1 MNVKEVE
8 RIKNLIQDA
17 ELSNAKSQG
26 IIENIQKEWN
36 DKFGT
41 DKLEDVEKELE
52 KLQEE
57 LKQSDER
64 LEQLEK
70 KLNDSYDWDK
80 LEEELE

>member
-8 RIKNLIQDA
+8 RIKGLIQEA
-17 ELSNAKSQG
+17 ELANAKSQG
-26 IIENIQKEWN
+26 IIEDIQKEWKE
-36 DKFGT
+36 KFGS

-52 KLQEE
+52 NIQTE
-57 LKQSDER
+57 LEQSDKR
-64 LEQLEK
+64 LNKLEK

>member
-26 IIENIQKEWN
+26 IIENIQKEWK

-41 DKLEDVEKELE
+41 DKLEEVEKELE
-52 KLQEE
+52 KLEEE
-57 LKQSDER
+57 LRQSDER

>member
-26 IIENIQKEWN
+26 IIENIQKEWKN
-36 DKFGT
+36 KFGT

-57 LKQSDER
+57 LKQSDDR

>member
-8 RIKNLIQDA
+8 RIKGLIQEA
-17 ELSNAKSQG
+17 ELANAKSQG
-26 IIENIQKEWN
+26 IIEDIQKEWKE
-36 DKFGT
+36 KFGS

-52 KLQEE
+52 TE
-57 LKQSDER
+57 LEQSDKR
-64 LEQLEK
+64 LNELEK

>member
-26 IIENIQKEWN
+26 IVENIQKEWK

-41 DKLEDVEKELE
+41 DKLEDVEKELK

-57 LKQSDER
+57 LKQ
-64 LEQLEK
+64 
-70 KLNDSYDWDK
+70 
-80 LEEELE
+80 

>member
-26 IIENIQKEWN
+26 IIENIQKEWKE
-36 DKFGT
+36 KFGT

-57 LKQSDER
+57 LKQSDDR

>member
-26 IIENIQKEWN
+26 IIENIQKEWKY
-36 DKFGT
+36 KFGT

-57 LKQSDER
+57 LKQSDDR

>member
-26 IIENIQKEWN
+26 IIENIQKEWK

-41 DKLEDVEKELE
+41 DKLEDIEKELE

-57 LKQSDER
+57 LKQSDDR
-64 LEQLEK
+64 LEQLKK

>member
-1 MNVKEVE
+1 MNVREVE

-36 DKFGT
+36 NKFGT
-41 DKLEDVEKELE
+41 DKLEDIEKELE
-52 KLQEE
+52 KLEDE
-57 LKQSDER
+57 SKQSDER

>member
-41 DKLEDVEKELE
+41 DKLDDVEKELE
-52 KLQEE
+52 KLEEE

-64 LEQLEK
+64 LERLEK

>member
-26 IIENIQKEWN
+26 IIENIQKEWSN
-36 DKFGT
+36 KFGT

-52 KLQEE
+52 KVEEE

>member
-57 LKQSDER
+57 SKQSNER

>member
-26 IIENIQKEWN
+26 IIENIQKEWSN
-36 DKFGT
+36 KFGT
-41 DKLEDVEKELE
+41 DKLEEVEKELE

-57 LKQSDER
+57 LKQSDDR

>member
-26 IIENIQKEWN
+26 IIENIQKEWK

-41 DKLEDVEKELE
+41 DKLEEVEKELE

-57 LKQSDER
+57 LKQSDDR

>member
-1 MNVKEVE
+1 MNVREVE

-41 DKLEDVEKELE
+41 DKLEDIEKELE
-52 KLQEE
+52 KLEDE
-57 LKQSDER
+57 SKQSDER
-64 LEQLEK
+64 LKQLEK

>member
-41 DKLEDVEKELE
+41 DKLEEVEKELE

-57 LKQSDER
+57 LKQSDDR

>member
-26 IIENIQKEWN
+26 IIENIQKEWK

-57 LKQSDER
+57 LKQSDDR

>member
-1 MNVKEVE
+1 MNVREVE

-26 IIENIQKEWN
+26 IIENIQKEWSN
-36 DKFGT
+36 KFGT
-41 DKLEDVEKELE
+41 DKLEDIEKELE
-52 KLQEE
+52 KLEE
-57 LKQSDER
+57 ESKQSDER

>member
-41 DKLEDVEKELE
+41 DKLEDIEKELE

-57 LKQSDER
+57 LKQSDKR

>member
-26 IIENIQKEWN
+26 IIENIQKEWK
-36 DKFGT
+36 DEFGT
-41 DKLEDVEKELE
+41 DKLEDIEKELK
-52 KLQEE
+52 KLEEE

>member
-26 IIENIQKEWN
+26 IIENIQKEWK

-57 LKQSDER
+57 LKQSDDR

-70 KLNDSYDWDK
+70 KLNNSYDWDK

>member
-26 IIENIQKEWN
+26 IIENIQKEWK

-52 KLQEE
+52 KLEE
-57 LKQSDER
+57 GLRQSDGR

-70 KLNDSYDWDK
+70 KLNDSYDWDE

>member
-26 IIENIQKEWN
+26 IIENIQKEWK
-36 DKFGT
+36 DEFGT
-41 DKLEDVEKELE
+41 DKLEDVEKELK

-57 LKQSDER
+57 LKQSDDR
-64 LEQLEK
+64 LKQLEK

>member
-36 DKFGT
+36 NKFGT
-41 DKLEDVEKELE
+41 DKLEEVEKELE

-57 LKQSDER
+57 LKQSDDR

>member
-1 MNVKEVE
+1 MNIKEVE

-26 IIENIQKEWN
+26 IIENIQKEWSN
-36 DKFGT
+36 KFGT
-41 DKLEDVEKELE
+41 DKLEEVEKELE

-57 LKQSDER
+57 LKQSDDR

>member
-57 LKQSDER
+57 LKQSDDR

>member
-26 IIENIQKEWN
+26 IIENIQKEWK

-41 DKLEDVEKELE
+41 DKLEEVEKELE

-57 LKQSDER
+57 LKQSDDR
-64 LEQLEK
+64 LERLEK

>member
-1 MNVKEVE
+1 MNVKEIE

-17 ELSNAKSQG
+17 ELSNAKSKG
-26 IIENIQKEWN
+26 IIENIQKEWSN
-36 DKFGT
+36 KFGT
-41 DKLEDVEKELE
+41 DKLEEVEKELE

-57 LKQSDER
+57 LKQSDDR
-64 LEQLEK
+64 LEKQEK

>member
-8 RIKNLIQDA
+8 RIKNLIQEA

-26 IIENIQKEWN
+26 IIENIQKEWK
-36 DKFGT
+36 DEFGT
-41 DKLEDVEKELE
+41 NKLEDVEKELE

-57 LKQSDER
+57 LKQSDDR

>member
-26 IIENIQKEWN
+26 IIENIQKEWK

-52 KLQEE
+52 KLEE
-57 LKQSDER
+57 GLRQSDER

-70 KLNDSYDWDK
+70 KLSDSYDWDE

>member
-26 IIENIQKEWN
+26 IIENIQKEWK

-52 KLQEE
+52 KLEE
-57 LKQSDER
+57 GLKQSDER

>member
-41 DKLEDVEKELE
+41 DKLEDVEKELK